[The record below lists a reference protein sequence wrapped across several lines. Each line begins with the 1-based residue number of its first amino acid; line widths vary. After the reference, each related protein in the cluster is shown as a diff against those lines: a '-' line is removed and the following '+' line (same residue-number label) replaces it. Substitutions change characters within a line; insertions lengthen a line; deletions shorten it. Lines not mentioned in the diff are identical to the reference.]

1 MDCKRLILDTILVTC
16 IASIGKNTRAIRK
29 VTMVK
34 YDNISGDIC
43 LIDKILEK
51 RDNNVVY

>member
-51 RDNNVVY
+51 RFYI